1 LSNIKKNAYF
11 IEKNLTINVV
21 YVIIKMEI
29 SEKEVTQEME
39 LIKAGLAGLVG
50 GVVFVFVLWLG
61 QWLRERL

>member
-29 SEKEVTQEME
+29 SEKEVKGME
-39 LIKAGLAGLVG
+39 LVKAGLAGLVG
-50 GVVFVFVLWLG
+50 GVVFLFVLWLG
-61 QWLRERL
+61 QWLKGRL